1 MPRRLHWNVNRRFP
15 AERRIRTYVFVGLL
29 ISFLLGSAIGCYTG
43 SSADGAGIASSDL
56 LYYASEPS
64 GFFSVLLKLSRFHI
78 AAILAATSTI
88 GLFAVFLISLLR
100 GYVLT
105 CAMAVIQGT
114 LPDHGMAAAWLICG
128 ISAVITIPSL
138 FLLELDG
145 FEGSVNLRQ
154 KSVGSD
160 TAVDNQLLHGLITA
174 VSLFLAA
181 WVEYA
186 WIPALVNRL
195 LS

>member
-1 MPRRLHWNVNRRFP
+1 MPRRLHWNFNRRFP
-15 AERRIRTYVFVGLL
+15 AERRTRTYVFVGLL

-43 SSADGAGIASSDL
+43 SSTGGAGIASSDL
-56 LYYASEPS
+56 LYYATEPS
-64 GFFSVLLKLSRFHI
+64 GFFSGLLKLSRFHM

-105 CAMAVIQGT
+105 CTMAVLQT
-114 LPDHGMAAAWLICG
+114 ALPDHGMATAWLICG
-128 ISAVITIPSL
+128 VSAVITIPSL

-145 FEGSVNLRQ
+145 FEGSVNLRR
-154 KSVGSD
+154 KSIGSD

-181 WVEYA
+181 WAEYA
-186 WIPALVNRL
+186 WIPTLVNRL